1 MIKGIFFDVGGTI
14 CGSFNNIEEKPS
26 FKKVLANLTH
36 RSAADFN
43 VKKQNY
49 LWTSSLS
56 KKELILRLCRDLK
69 IDDWEALY
77 KRLSTYSY
85 EVSLYKD
92 VKPCLKKLSTK
103 YKLGILCNTTPWTA
117 RDHHKLQIGRYVKTS
132 ILSCRVGVAKP
143 DIKIFSHAQEIMG
156 LDAQELLYVG
166 DSFEYDVKP
175 ALKAG
180 WKAVLLCRDKN
191 IKDSPAPIISNL
203 LKLENII
210 GDLNKL

>member
-14 CGSFNNIEEKPS
+14 CRSSNSIEEKPS

-36 RSAADFN
+36 RSATDFN
-43 VKKQNY
+43 VKKQDY

-69 IDDWEALY
+69 IDDWETLY
-77 KRLSTYSY
+77 KRLSTHSY
-85 EVSLYKD
+85 KVSLYKD
-92 VKPCLKKLSTK
+92 VKPCLKKLSAK
-103 YKLGILCNTTPWTA
+103 YKLGILSNTTPWTA
-117 RDHHKLQIGRYVKTS
+117 LDHHKLRIGRYVKMS
-132 ILSCRVGVAKP
+132 IFSCKVGVAKP
-143 DIKIFSHAQEIMG
+143 DIKIFIYAQEKMG

-166 DSFEYDVKP
+166 DSFEHDVEP

-191 IKDSPAPIISNL
+191 IKNSSVPIISDLSELESTL
-203 LKLENII
+203 LKV
-210 GDLNKL
+210 